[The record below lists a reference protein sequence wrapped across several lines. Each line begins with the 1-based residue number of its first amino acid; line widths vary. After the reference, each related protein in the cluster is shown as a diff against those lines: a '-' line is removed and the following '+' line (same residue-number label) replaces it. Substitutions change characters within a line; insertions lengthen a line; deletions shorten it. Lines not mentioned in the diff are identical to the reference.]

1 MSEDVKLNAYF
12 ERIGFAGSIAP
23 TLQTLEALHAL
34 HAATI
39 PFENLNSILGLPVL
53 LDQASLNQKLLT
65 DRRGGYCFEQNLML
79 LRVLRDLG
87 FEARGHLARVLWGRR
102 DVEGLTTDH
111 MLMTVD
117 VGGAT
122 YLADVGFG
130 GLLLTTP
137 LKLKTDIEQETPGT
151 TYRLTGAEPT
161 LRLEVKRDD
170 HWWPAYEFDLTEV
183 DDAGFEARNRDLNA
197 DPEWFL
203 HHHLLLEICSPEGR
217 RVLYD
222 TRLTT
227 TTLDAG
233 IETHTLSSV
242 PEMRDTLTSMFNMN
256 LPTAEGLDAA
266 FGRILTRN
274 LVSN

>member
-23 TLQTLEALHAL
+23 TLQTLEALHSL
-34 HAATI
+34 HAASI
-39 PFENLNSILGLPVL
+39 PFENLNSILGLPVP
-53 LDQASLNQKLLT
+53 LDQASLNHKLLT
-65 DRRGGYCFEQNLML
+65 ERRGGYCFEQNLML

-87 FEARGHLARVLWGRR
+87 FTARGHLAKVLWGRR

-111 MLMTVD
+111 MMTTVD
-117 VGGAT
+117 VGGVS

-130 GLLLTTP
+130 GLLLTAP
-137 LKLKTDIEQETPGT
+137 LKLKTEIEQEMAGT
-151 TYRLTGAEPT
+151 IYRLTGEEPT

-170 HWWPAYEFDLTEV
+170 HWWPAYEFDLGEV

-203 HHHLLLEICSPEGR
+203 HHHLLLEICTPGER
-217 RVLYD
+217 RTLYD

-227 TTLDAG
+227 TSDSG
-233 IETHTLSSV
+233 VETRMLSSL
-242 PEMRDTLTSMFNMN
+242 PEMRETLTTLFNMN
-256 LPTAEGLDAA
+256 LPAAEGLDAA

-274 LVSN
+274 LVSS